1 MFLEAR
7 GTKCFPS
14 SVARNCNRSPAQ
26 VVVVVVLVVD
36 RFYILYFST
45 KSTEGVSIVAWNQV
59 LTLGLINLTRLQDH
73 GPFVMCYVTAVHQ
86 TPRVGVVLTW
96 GHRDV

>member
-1 MFLEAR
+1 M
-7 GTKCFPS
+7 
-14 SVARNCNRSPAQ
+14 V
-26 VVVVVVLVVD
+26 VVD

-45 KSTEGVSIVAWNQV
+45 KSTESVSIVAWNQV
-59 LTLGLINLTRLQDH
+59 VKLGLINLTRLQDYE
-73 GPFVMCYVTAVHQ
+73 PFVMCCVMAVHH

>member
-1 MFLEAR
+1 MV
-7 GTKCFPS
+7 
-14 SVARNCNRSPAQ
+14 VA
-26 VVVVVVLVVD
+26 D

-45 KSTEGVSIVAWNQV
+45 ESTEGVSIVAWNQV